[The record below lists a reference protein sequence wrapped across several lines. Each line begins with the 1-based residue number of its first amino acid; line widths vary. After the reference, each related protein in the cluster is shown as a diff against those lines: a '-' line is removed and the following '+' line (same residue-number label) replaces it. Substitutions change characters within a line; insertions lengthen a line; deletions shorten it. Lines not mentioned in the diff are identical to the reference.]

1 MKLFVGVNSD
11 GTIYKLLE
19 YNLIEDA
26 GKMDAPGRPTMYK
39 TTKDFLKMF
48 GMTSLEE
55 LPELPRY
62 KLDENEQIVIDDVIE
77 ENLSKEEIK
86 EENVDKENAAEE

>member
-1 MKLFVGVNSD
+1 ML
-11 GTIYKLLE
+11 
-19 YNLIEDA
+19 

-39 TTKDFLKMF
+39 TTKEFLKMF

-77 ENLSKEEIK
+77 EKNAEEKIVEKEGQEEKEEKI
-86 EENVDKENAAEE
+86 DGRDDSIAEE